1 MKIKIYIVTYKND
14 SALFECLETLS
25 KSQIPPDVTLET
37 NIINNHSQ
45 FNIDEKF
52 KNVNVLH
59 NTLRPDFSTGHLARN
74 WNQAII
80 NGFKDLNNPDCDILV
95 TCQVDTV
102 FTPDWIFKLIEF
114 HKNKCLITACP
125 GDGFVSYTADAIKRI
140 GLWDERFCSIEFQ
153 EADFFTRA
161 IIFNKDWS
169 SINDFHHG
177 RILNPILTAEHD
189 FSWVY
194 RKNTDYDTHTIS
206 TKWGTH
212 LLKILQSKYNKDPMQ
227 IWSDNYFANPP
238 QLMQKL
244 NMLYP
249 YFEKD
254 VIDIESKYNW

>member
-14 SALFECLETLS
+14 SALSECLETLS
-25 KSQIPPDVTLET
+25 KSQIPSDVILET
-37 NIINNHSQ
+37 NIINNHSH
-45 FNIDEKF
+45 FSINEKF
-52 KNVNVLH
+52 KNVNVLY

-114 HKNKCLITACP
+114 HKTKCLITACP

-140 GLWDERFCSIEFQ
+140 GLWDERFCAIEYQ

-161 IIFNKDWS
+161 LIFNKEWS
-169 SINDFHHG
+169 SINDFHHK
-177 RILNPILTAEHD
+177 RVINPILSTEHD
-189 FSWVY
+189 YSWVH

-206 TKWGTH
+206 TKWSGS
-212 LLKILQSKYNKDPMQ
+212 LLGIFRSKYDRDPLTAWTDSY
-227 IWSDNYFANPP
+227 ISNPP
-238 QLMQKL
+238 KLVTKL

-254 VIDIESKYNW
+254 IIDLKNKYIW